1 MYGLGIHSHERAFTG
16 KASCSALSSWSLT
29 TSGSAFASQAK
40 RLSSRL
46 LMLLMLKVA
55 TLTESL
61 SVPVLLGAPKRSN
74 RVRCSGSHYFTG
86 GKPNQNANLYQ
97 LEKLRDAKGVYEK
110 TTTGRARDASLPKI
124 AKQADAVAQELIEAQ
139 KKQKK

>member
-1 MYGLGIHSHERAFTG
+1 
-16 KASCSALSSWSLT
+16 
-29 TSGSAFASQAK
+29 
-40 RLSSRL
+40 
-46 LMLLMLKVA
+46 MLKVA

-86 GKPNQNANLYQ
+86 GKKWKKPNQNANLYQ